1 MAVGREVIP
10 CGPDTPAASR
20 HTLPVQQK
28 MPHTCWS
35 VNTQRTVF
43 RPREA
48 SPWENLKPCHMIKS
62 SKGAAFTS
70 FETSFGHRSLFWVKP
85 YQKAKIQNR
94 RGGGWVGLRGWC
106 GGGGGSHLGWVSPP
120 LLRPSWHKAG
130 GVLRGTG
137 TNAKWPPSPRVEA
150 PRGDSSDP
158 GDRESVGKPEGEL
171 QLLSSRW
178 CVRLRGRGT
187 VCRNLKG
194 CSREEISLLAPHKGE
209 LRTPLVEE
217 SGNDREVD
225 FR

>member
-94 RGGGWVGLRGWC
+94 RRGGGVGGPAWVVWRRRWEPPWVGLPSSAAALLAQGW
-106 GGGGGSHLGWVSPP
+106 GGS
-120 LLRPSWHKAG
+120 
-130 GVLRGTG
+130 
-137 TNAKWPPSPRVEA
+137 
-150 PRGDSSDP
+150 
-158 GDRESVGKPEGEL
+158 EGHRDE
-171 QLLSSRW
+171 R
-178 CVRLRGRGT
+178 
-187 VCRNLKG
+187 
-194 CSREEISLLAPHKGE
+194 
-209 LRTPLVEE
+209 
-217 SGNDREVD
+217 
-225 FR
+225 